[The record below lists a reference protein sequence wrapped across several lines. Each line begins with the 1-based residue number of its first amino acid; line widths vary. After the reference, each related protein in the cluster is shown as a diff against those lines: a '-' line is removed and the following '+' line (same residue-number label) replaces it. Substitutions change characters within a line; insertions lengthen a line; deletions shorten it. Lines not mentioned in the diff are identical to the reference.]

1 MVHQFEILMLF
12 VRNDVDMDSV
22 DVLIEQVVG
31 QDLPQPG
38 GHLLVGLQLG
48 LHLLRGEDGPPV
60 AQGGDVTG
68 GQQFGVPTR
77 QYLQSVLLHQNFT
90 GEQIKCQ
97 SSTINITFSSLTREE
112 FSGHH
117 IFLFLVSFPEY
128 FCIYFWWKPLPF
140 YLHF

>member
-1 MVHQFEILMLF
+1 MLNLVHQFEILMLF

-90 GEQIKCQ
+90 GNK
-97 SSTINITFSSLTREE
+97 
-112 FSGHH
+112 
-117 IFLFLVSFPEY
+117 
-128 FCIYFWWKPLPF
+128 
-140 YLHF
+140 